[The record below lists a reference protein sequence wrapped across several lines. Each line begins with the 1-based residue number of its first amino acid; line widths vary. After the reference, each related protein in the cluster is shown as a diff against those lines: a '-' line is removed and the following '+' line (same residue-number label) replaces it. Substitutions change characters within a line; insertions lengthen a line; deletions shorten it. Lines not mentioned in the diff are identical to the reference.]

1 MKKQT
6 SPKQVTPVTTG
17 KPKNAPKPAEAKK
30 FKTTPKPA
38 PKIVPEYEKNKMNT
52 GVKFFD
58 DYINAVRKR
67 GEEPGNILPFKKGGS
82 VKSKMKTGG
91 AIKSKKK

>member
-6 SPKQVTPVTTG
+6 SPKQVTPVSTG
-17 KPKNAPKPAEAKK
+17 KPKNAPKIAEAKK
-30 FKTTPKPA
+30 FKTTPKT
-38 PKIVPEYEKNKMNT
+38 VPEYEKNKLNT

-58 DYINAVRKR
+58 NYINGVRKR
-67 GEEPGNILPFKKGGS
+67 SEEPGNIFPFKKGGL

-91 AIKSKKK
+91 AIKTKKK